1 MRRKQGRLKPG
12 GIVFS
17 PKGAE
22 DNSAGKDAA
31 TEEKDANTEKA
42 DANTED
48 TDANTNAKTRDSKER
63 ERGASTEVPARN
75 ERLKH
80 ACDQEDKRR
89 TRNTRQSESAGK
101 VSEKASS
108 SNEEKV
114 THSKTEKLLL
124 DNTETVP
131 QVCCGRTQAVHIRRY
146 DFYWKISFIF
156 CDFFL
161 ETLSHSC
168 ILQAVCGSCGRPVD
182 SRYLEP
188 FFFQF
193 VCAKC
198 RGPKVGILC

>member
-1 MRRKQGRLKPG
+1 MRRKQGRLKSG

-80 ACDQEDKRR
+80 TCDQGDKRR
-89 TRNTRQSESAGK
+89 TRNTRQSEPAGK

-108 SNEEKV
+108 SNEENV

-124 DNTETVP
+124 DNTDTVP
-131 QVCCGRTQAVHIRRY
+131 QVCCGRAQAVHTRRY
-146 DFYWKISFIF
+146 DLFIGN
-156 CDFFL
+156 
-161 ETLSHSC
+161 SHSFFENFYRKLLYIFMYSLGC
-168 ILQAVCGSCGRPVD
+168 LRVMWSSCGPSLLGAFLLPICLR
-182 SRYLEP
+182 
-188 FFFQF
+188 
-193 VCAKC
+193 
-198 RGPKVGILC
+198 